1 MDILTV
7 AKAAILGILEGFTE
21 FLPVSSTGH
30 LLLAQHFLGLGFDDE
45 RFSKTFSVLIQFGSI
60 LALLL
65 VYFRKLFGV
74 ALALPTEKQ
83 ARIFVI
89 GVLIAFLPAAAIG
102 AVAHGFIKG
111 VLFNPLVVC
120 IALIVGGF
128 VLLLVDDMPLKTRYT
143 DATTYPL
150 SMYLK
155 IGLCQCLAMI
165 PGVSRSGATIVG
177 AMLLGADKRSAAE
190 FSFFLAMPTM
200 AGAFAYDLYKNY
212 KILDTNDV
220 IAVGVGFLAAFVSG
234 LIVVRGLLQYV
245 SRRGFG
251 VFAWWRIVIGS
262 AGLAG
267 LWVMH

>member
-128 VLLLVDDMPLKTRYT
+128 VLLVDDMPLKTRYT

-190 FSFFLAMPTM
+190 FSFFLAIPMQSPRS
-200 AGAFAYDLYKNY
+200 AP
-212 KILDTNDV
+212 
-220 IAVGVGFLAAFVSG
+220 VS
-234 LIVVRGLLQYV
+234 
-245 SRRGFG
+245 
-251 VFAWWRIVIGS
+251 
-262 AGLAG
+262 
-267 LWVMH
+267 